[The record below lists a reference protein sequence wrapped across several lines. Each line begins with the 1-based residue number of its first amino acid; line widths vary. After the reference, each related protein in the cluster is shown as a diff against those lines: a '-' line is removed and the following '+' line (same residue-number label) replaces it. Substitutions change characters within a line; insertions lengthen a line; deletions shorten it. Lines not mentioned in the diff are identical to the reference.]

1 MKPLRIKLRE
11 RPDMKRLMTLVT
23 IIWILAYGLS
33 FVGGTVGYIADLV
46 ALIVGLAFVAE
57 LINSYRHSKGMRD
70 FLRGNAHELLMVVP
84 VFRCLRMFRA
94 LKRFRRILVM
104 LDNSIEGID
113 IILRVKL
120 PALIRKIRKS
130 PKRAI

>member
-1 MKPLRIKLRE
+1 
-11 RPDMKRLMTLVT
+11 MKRLMTLVT

-33 FVGGTVGYIADLV
+33 FMGGTVGYVADLV
-46 ALIVGLAFVAE
+46 ALIVGLAFVAD
-57 LINSYRHSKGMRD
+57 LIIAYRHSNGMRD
-70 FLRGNAHELLMVVP
+70 FLRGNVHELLMVVP

-104 LDNSIEGID
+104 LDNSIEGLD
-113 IILRVKL
+113 ILLRVKL